1 MKCVT
6 LVLTCKFTHI
16 VTSGYYDSK
25 LKKVQVTGVFKASKL
40 HLFYCMINIHNYLV
54 TTTILG
60 KTFQLFSLL
69 QYSYIYIY
77 SF

>member
-6 LVLTCKFTHI
+6 MLLTCRFTHI

-25 LKKVQVTGVFKASKL
+25 LKKVQVTGVLKASKL
-40 HLFYCMINIHNYLV
+40 CLFYCMIDIHNYLV

-60 KTFQLFSLL
+60 KTFQLFILL
-69 QYSYIYIY
+69 QYS
-77 SF
+77 